1 MSKTRNYKRYERKF
15 IVELMDFYQVEAII
29 KCHPAAFR
37 TIHHPR
43 FINNIYFD
51 TPNFN
56 YYYDNH
62 FGKADRVKVRIRWY
76 GDSLREAQN
85 PFLEIKYKKGLVGDK
100 QAFPLPPFTIEPF
113 LEKRALM
120 NHILQAEIPD
130 HIKAWIK
137 NLEPKVANRYRRRYF
152 LTMNKRYRLTVDTSI
167 QYFGV
172 EGRRSTLKKCYSE
185 EAMSILELKYKMA
198 DEETAGDITMHLPF
212 RMDKNSKYVNAVD
225 CFNYMGAV

>member
-1 MSKTRNYKRYERKF
+1 MSKTRNYTRYERKY
-15 IVELMDFYQVEAII
+15 IVELMDLYQVEAII

-37 TIHHPR
+37 SIYNPR

-62 FGKADRVKVRIRWY
+62 FGKADRAKVRIRWY
-76 GDSLREAQN
+76 GNSLREAQK

-100 QAFPLPPFTIEPF
+100 QAFPLPSFTIGPL
-113 LEKRALM
+113 LEKATLM
-120 NHILQAEIPD
+120 NHILQADIPD
-130 HIKAWIK
+130 PIKMWIK

-152 LTMNKRYRLTVDTSI
+152 LSADKRFRLTVDNSI
-167 QYFGV
+167 HYYGI
-172 EGRRSTLKKCYSE
+172 ESRRSTLKKCYSE
-185 EAMSILELKYKMA
+185 EAINIIELKYRLE
-198 DEETAGDITMHLPF
+198 DEEEASDIALHLPF
-212 RMDKNSKYVNAVD
+212 RMDKYSKYVNAVD